1 MAAVIYALCAITS
14 FAAAGLLWRE
24 YSRTRY
30 RILFWS
36 ALCFVGLT
44 VNNIL
49 LVLDRFVY
57 TDMDLT
63 LMRLTAAA
71 VAMLLL
77 LVGLIWESE

>member
-1 MAAVIYALCAITS
+1 MAAVIYALCAVTS
-14 FAAAGLLWRE
+14 LAAAALLWRE

-36 ALCFVGLT
+36 ALCFAGLT
-44 VNNIL
+44 ANNVF

-57 TDMDLT
+57 TEIDLT

-71 VAMLLL
+71 AAMLLL
-77 LVGLIWESE
+77 LFGLIWESE

>member
-14 FAAAGLLWRE
+14 FAAAALLWRE
-24 YSRTRY
+24 YARTRY

-36 ALCFVGLT
+36 ALCFAGLT
-44 VNNIL
+44 ANNVL

-57 TDMDLT
+57 TDIDLT
-63 LMRLTAAA
+63 LLRLTAAA

-77 LVGLIWESE
+77 LFGLIWESD

>member
-14 FAAAGLLWRE
+14 FVAAALLWRE
-24 YSRTRY
+24 YRRTRY

-36 ALCFVGLT
+36 ALCFAGLT
-44 VNNIL
+44 VNNVV

-57 TDMDLT
+57 TDIDLT
-63 LMRLTAAA
+63 LLRLTAAA

-77 LVGLIWESE
+77 LFGLIWESD